1 MYDVLLFYLFYMK
14 YLCVHGKKNYL
25 LINYY
30 ILALS
35 VFILGYLKLI
45 FYFFIV
51 RTQAPL
57 KKITQAI
64 IN

>member
-1 MYDVLLFYLFYMK
+1 MK